1 MLRAV
6 MPVARE
12 SSSMVSHSE
21 DCVGSVTGRAY
32 SRLCHTGTCYISR
45 AMLLHALISA
55 ASPPAGGAATDE
67 VIGATAAAGALS
79 IVLAWPVLGHRSG
92 RPREL
97 RRAAGWCARRLDLP
111 YWAAL
116 PLALSTPSLLVAL
129 LGMYWDIS
137 LHIDNGRD
145 PGPLANPAHY
155 LILGGLW
162 GIFSAGV
169 MAVALPRGGKPG
181 AAAVHLGPEFDA
193 PVGGVLMAACAA
205 FALLG
210 FPLDDMWHRLFGQDV
225 TLWGPTHLMLFGG
238 AGLSLIGQAV
248 LLAEAAR
255 ERPPG
260 KRRRRVAWAN
270 LRRVSLMGGMLIG
283 LSTIQGEFDFGVP
296 QYRAIFHPLLIAL
309 AAGLALVA
317 ARLWTGRGGAL
328 SAALF
333 FLVVRGIV
341 SLIVGGI
348 FGQTI
353 PALALYVPEA
363 LLIELAGLWL
373 AARPLALGAV
383 GGALAGSLGFA
394 AEWGWTHLFFRL
406 PWGSNLLPGGLIVAL
421 VGGVAGG
428 VLGALLA
435 GGLRGNLP
443 QPRIARAVA
452 VSAVLAVAACV
463 ADGLI
468 TTVPPA
474 RATMIMLPGHDV
486 DVRIQPAALA
496 DDAEWVTV
504 TAWQGGGLHVDRL
517 RRLGPGHYRT
527 NSAVPMGGKWKSL
540 VRVHNGRAVLG
551 APIELP
557 ADPAIPVK
565 GVPAPQ
571 TPQVRPFVGDQLILQ
586 RERKRDVPAWLW
598 SAACIVVGALG
609 LTLITA
615 LAWGVGRVGRRGGA
629 LPPGRGPAAAPRVA
643 GAPAGSPA

>member
-1 MLRAV
+1 
-6 MPVARE
+6 
-12 SSSMVSHSE
+12 MV
-21 DCVGSVTGRAY
+21 
-32 SRLCHTGTCYISR
+32 LP
-45 AMLLHALISA
+45 ALMGA
-55 ASPPAGGAATDE
+55 APPAGGAATNE

-79 IVLAWPVLGHRSG
+79 VILAWLVLGHRSG
-92 RPREL
+92 RRQEL
-97 RRAAGWCARRLDLP
+97 SRAARWCARRLDLP

-169 MAVALPRGGKPG
+169 LAVALPRGRRPG
-181 AAAVHLGPEFDA
+181 AAAVHLGEDFDA

-210 FPLDDMWHRLFGQDV
+210 FPLDDVWHRLFGQDV

-260 KRRRRVAWAN
+260 EHRRSVAWSH
-270 LRRVSLMGGMLIG
+270 LRPVSLMGGMLIG

-309 AAGLALVA
+309 AAGLVLVA
-317 ARLWTGRGGAL
+317 ARLWIGRGGAL
-328 SAALF
+328 GAALF

-341 SLIVGGI
+341 SLIVGEV

-353 PALALYVPEA
+353 PALPLYVPEA
-363 LLIELAGLWL
+363 LLVELAGLWL
-373 AARPLALGAV
+373 AARPLALGAA
-383 GGALAGSLGFA
+383 GGALAGTVGFA
-394 AEWGWTHLFFRL
+394 AEWGWTHLIFRL
-406 PWGSNLLPGGLIVAL
+406 PWERDLLPEGLIVAI

-428 VLGALLA
+428 VLGALLSC
-435 GGLRGNLP
+435 GLRGRLP
-443 QPRIARAVA
+443 EPRVARALA
-452 VSAVLAVAACV
+452 VTAVLAVAACV
-463 ADGLI
+463 ADGLV
-468 TTVPPA
+468 TTQPPA
-474 RATMIMLPGHDV
+474 RATMVMLPGRNV
-486 DVRIQPAALA
+486 DVRIAPAALA
-496 DDAEWVTV
+496 DTAEWVTV

-517 RRLGPGHYRT
+517 TRLGPGHYRT
-527 NSAVPMGGKWKSL
+527 NSPVPMGGKWKSL
-540 VRVHNGRAVLG
+540 VRVHRGRAVLG
-551 APIELP
+551 APVELP
-557 ADPAIPVK
+557 PDAAIPVK
-565 GVPAPQ
+565 GVPAPR
-571 TPQVRPFVGDQLILQ
+571 TPQVRPFVRDQLILQ
-586 RERKRDVPAWLW
+586 RERKRDVPTWLW
-598 SAACIVVGALG
+598 SAACIVVACLG

-615 LAWGVGRVGRRGGA
+615 LSWGVGRVGRRAGE
-629 LPPGRGPAAAPRVA
+629 RRA
-643 GAPAGSPA
+643 GAPIVAAAGWPR